1 MRGCCIEHDLII
13 LAGLLDKPVGLLT
26 TNCSRGAAQDIIDR
40 TLAIYCG
47 EDPFLCGTDGQ
58 GEVGLGVSP
67 IDKDGHETGGHPAP
81 RRWPA

>member
-67 IDKDGHETGGHPAP
+67 IDKDGHETGGTQH
-81 RRWPA
+81 